1 MENTQKQNVLENT
14 IAFYVQQGYRVSS
27 QTENTAQ
34 LVKPKKFDLF
44 CAVFL
49 FLILIFPF
57 ILYLLYYL
65 AQDDKTIYIFIDDMG
80 MISITDE
87 KGQKRKVENVKQLAV
102 PILRSVSKEE
112 DPGIQNNTK
121 IVLGVL
127 AVIIIIIIIVIMI
140 N

>member
-1 MENTQKQNVLENT
+1 MDNSQKKNVLENAV
-14 IAFYVQQGYRVSS
+14 AFYIRQGYRVSS

-44 CAVFL
+44 CAVIL
-49 FLILIFPF
+49 FIILIVPF

-65 AQDDKTIYIFIDDMG
+65 SQKDKTIYIVVDDEG
-80 MISITDE
+80 KISITDE
-87 KGQKRKVENVKQLAV
+87 NGQIRIVENVQQLAV
-102 PILRSVSKEE
+102 PTPRSVSKEK
-112 DPGIQNNTK
+112 DPGIQKNTK
-121 IVLGVL
+121 IILGIF